1 MNQRTL
7 FDVFNF
13 EGDLLTKYFVL
24 KNNSAPHS
32 KRLTAKI
39 NSLKFYN
46 AIKQNFEEKYS
57 ISLIKEEKFRTK
69 DFSDGK
75 SYLSGELNTFISLND
90 LIMIDTYENYSVI
103 LYHTTIEES
112 EIQKILL
119 IFKDAILEEDCSK
132 STFSMITI
140 ENNMLDLMN
149 FDISKKEYDI
159 ITHYNKDL
167 VDKTPDIISFLTS
180 KDSSGLL
187 LFNGIP
193 GTGKTSYLRY
203 LIQQCNARFIYLPL
217 NLFNQLC
224 NPNFLQFIGSYPNS
238 ILILEDSE
246 ELIRSRNISS
256 TSSGISNLLNLG
268 DGLLAD
274 AYRLKI
280 ICTFNCNINQID
292 SALLRKGRLFF
303 KYEFE
308 KLSVEQSNNLFKKL
322 SIDKETSI
330 PLSLAEI
337 YGVDSDNNTASIEIN
352 KIGF

>member
-1 MNQRTL
+1 
-7 FDVFNF
+7 
-13 EGDLLTKYFVL
+13 
-24 KNNSAPHS
+24 
-32 KRLTAKI
+32 
-39 NSLKFYN
+39 
-46 AIKQNFEEKYS
+46 
-57 ISLIKEEKFRTK
+57 
-69 DFSDGK
+69 
-75 SYLSGELNTFISLND
+75 
-90 LIMIDTYENYSVI
+90 VI

-337 YGVDSDNNTASIEIN
+337 YGVDSDNNTASIESN